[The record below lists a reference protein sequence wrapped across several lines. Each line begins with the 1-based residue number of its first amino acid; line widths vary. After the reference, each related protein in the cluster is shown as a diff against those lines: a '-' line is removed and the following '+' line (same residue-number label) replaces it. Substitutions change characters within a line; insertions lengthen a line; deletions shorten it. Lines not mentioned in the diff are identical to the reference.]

1 MVVSSPF
8 CPASSNAR
16 LSRAWTLPWVYN
28 VALTRLFI
36 RRFCAEH
43 AAALRQ
49 HPALDLAK
57 LMQVPLL
64 CLFVPLESAQPPSV

>member
-1 MVVSSPF
+1 MHARAGARLAAAMVVSSPF

-43 AAALRQ
+43 AAALGQ
-49 HPALDLAK
+49 HPALDLPK
-57 LMQVPLL
+57 LMQVRP
-64 CLFVPLESAQPPSV
+64 C